1 MKEANVLPLSLS
13 LPLPLPS
20 GMGEVVLRKASCSHF
35 NWCYVFL
42 LQMGKD
48 ISKKISESSV
58 PKKLN

>member
-20 GMGEVVLRKASCSHF
+20 GMGEVVFRC
-35 NWCYVFL
+35 CVFL

>member
-1 MKEANVLPLSLS
+1 MKEANVLPLS

-20 GMGEVVLRKASCSHF
+20 GMGEVVLRKASCSNF